1 MKGFK
6 LLGSSSRSISCTRA
20 ACDPGS
26 GGTSGNAKPDGEVI
40 FGGAK
45 PDCDGIL
52 GRPVILEGIVIPT
65 SDGVLMDGDARPGME
80 GKVHDDTLITEA
92 ASPWS

>member
-1 MKGFK
+1 MKRFK
-6 LLGSSSRSISCTRA
+6 LLGSSSLSISCTRA

-26 GGTSGNAKPDGEVI
+26 GGISRNAEPDGEVI
-40 FGGAK
+40 LGGAK
-45 PDCDGIL
+45 PDCEGIL

-65 SDGVLMDGDARPGME
+65 SDGILTDGDARPGME
-80 GKVHDDTLITEA
+80 GKVHDDMLITEA